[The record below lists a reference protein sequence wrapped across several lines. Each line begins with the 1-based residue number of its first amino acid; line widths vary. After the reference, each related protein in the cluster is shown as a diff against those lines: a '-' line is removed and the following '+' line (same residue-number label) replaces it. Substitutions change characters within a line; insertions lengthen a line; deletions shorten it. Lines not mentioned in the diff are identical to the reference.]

1 MEFMDKLIELIFS
14 GFKNENYEKIILSV
28 LLGLAL
34 FAPSYSYIFLYHRES
49 FYRMDFLKL
58 LFLSIMLN
66 LIFFI
71 VIYGYNFLI
80 YEIKLKKKMKVLSEN
95 ISEIEKAIT
104 NGLVL
109 NDFVDDKTVDSCE
122 YNNMLEEKKIDDK
135 KNIFINSIASM
146 LVTLFLMYFYFI
158 LKIILPFSFNNMEEF
173 FLITLLFI
181 VISSNFSI
189 LKEYF
194 KFKRDIEYV
203 FIGLIFICSIMV
215 LFVNAY
221 FYFIK

>member
-80 YEIKLKKKMKVLSEN
+80 YEIKLKRKMKVLSES

-122 YNNMLEEKKIDDK
+122 Y
-135 KNIFINSIASM
+135 
-146 LVTLFLMYFYFI
+146 
-158 LKIILPFSFNNMEEF
+158 
-173 FLITLLFI
+173 
-181 VISSNFSI
+181 SN
-189 LKEYF
+189 YT
-194 KFKRDIEYV
+194 
-203 FIGLIFICSIMV
+203 
-215 LFVNAY
+215 N
-221 FYFIK
+221 